1 MVTLC
6 SPSYSAV
13 QLQRAAMQFISLNLP
28 ALLEQRA
35 LELLDSEVWPALDRH
50 YRASNPVFL
59 QRQLC
64 RAGPL
69 DTKIELEYSA
79 EPLDYDAM
87 VAGEQLAKLG
97 VRPRVRTSSGGR
109 ARLVSTDSQDS
120 QDRGSLIDF
129 EIEERGEGEE
139 EEEVE
144 QCPPDMESLENR
156 GCLAALLQTNTT
168 LQQSK
173 SDKVSPSKVEAR
185 KKRVSQKEKKRQQQA
200 GTGEPNAKSGGKL
213 EAAAPSWLGW
223 ATNTPLAGSP
233 SLVDI
238 MNMERKSPSKET
250 PGLEVS
256 VTRERNT
263 SGEKK
268 FEVDKKKKSWKK
280 LDLAAGVEIPTKSV
294 TPTTPT
300 NPWKLSVSSPQS
312 EIINSSP
319 METSPISRNDESF
332 ERIMKE
338 DEAVEERKVQVASRP
353 LHYTQME
360 ERAIAE
366 LEQFYNAAG
375 CTEEII
381 TVTRMEEPVDLPAP
395 VWRKKTSK

>member
-1 MVTLC
+1 
-6 SPSYSAV
+6 
-13 QLQRAAMQFISLNLP
+13 MQFISLNLP

-69 DTKIELEYSA
+69 DTKIESEYSA
-79 EPLDYDAM
+79 DPLDYDAM
-87 VAGEQLAKLG
+87 VAGEQLGKLG

-120 QDRGSLIDF
+120 QDRASLIDF
-129 EIEERGEGEE
+129 EIEERGEGE

-156 GCLAALLQTNTT
+156 GCLASLLQTNTSV
-168 LQQSK
+168 QQSQ

-200 GTGEPNAKSGGKL
+200 GTGEPTEECGGKL

-250 PGLEVS
+250 PGFEVS
-256 VTRERNT
+256 VTRDRNT

-268 FEVDKKKKSWKK
+268 FEIDKKKKSWKK
-280 LDLAAGVEIPTKSV
+280 LDLAAGLEIPTKSV
-294 TPTTPT
+294 TPTSPA
-300 NPWKLSVSSPQS
+300 NPWKLSVSSPQND
-312 EIINSSP
+312 IINLSP

-338 DEAVEERKVQVASRP
+338 DEAVEERMVQVASRP
-353 LHYTQME
+353 LHFTQIE

-375 CTEEII
+375 STEEMI

>member
-1 MVTLC
+1 
-6 SPSYSAV
+6 
-13 QLQRAAMQFISLNLP
+13 MQFISLNLP

-50 YRASNPVFL
+50 YRTSNPVFL

-69 DTKIELEYSA
+69 DTKIESEYSA
-79 EPLDYDAM
+79 DPLDYDAM
-87 VAGEQLAKLG
+87 VAGEQLGKLG

-120 QDRGSLIDF
+120 QDRASLIDF
-129 EIEERGEGEE
+129 EIEERGEGE

-156 GCLAALLQTNTT
+156 GCLASLLQTNTSV
-168 LQQSK
+168 QQSQ

-200 GTGEPNAKSGGKL
+200 GTGEPTEECGGKL

-256 VTRERNT
+256 VTRDRNT

-268 FEVDKKKKSWKK
+268 FEIDKKKKSWKK
-280 LDLAAGVEIPTKSV
+280 LDLAAGLEIPTKSV
-294 TPTTPT
+294 TPTSPA
-300 NPWKLSVSSPQS
+300 NPWKLSVSSPQND
-312 EIINSSP
+312 IINLSP

-338 DEAVEERKVQVASRP
+338 DEAVEERMVQVASRP
-353 LHYTQME
+353 LHFTQIE

-375 CTEEII
+375 STEEMI